1 MELGEWLQPPDGET
15 EAQEGEGPGVRG
27 WRWNMGHSQVPR
39 VLALITVLS
48 SLEMGAPASGLG
60 LCLGSEVSLGSDL
73 ASAPVGFAA

>member
-1 MELGEWLQPPDGET
+1 
-15 EAQEGEGPGVRG
+15 
-27 WRWNMGHSQVPR
+27 MGHSQVPR